1 MGAADGARHRARAL
15 RSARHALPEKT
26 RARYTAQIAL
36 RQCRD
41 DDDDDDGNG
50 NDNDDGNDDGNV
62 DGNGDHDGEHEDRR
76 ANGDHRR
83 RHAEGRENATTR
95 APSARDWRSHDDA
108 RSTPGRGA
116 QEKEVHDRT
125 DHSRTT
131 PCREKTAY
139 DHRLHEESQA
149 RSKRHHKEHDR
160 TAREDHSQRGSD
172 TQLKAFS
179 FLTRT
184 LPVFLH
190 LVRTQRETVPE
201 MGNCIVV

>member
-1 MGAADGARHRARAL
+1 MNCQETAKLSLSNLKPLLMKTVKASGNNSDHFSRADRADQTQQKKSSTIFICNTIQIDIKIYVQVIGKNWILLKVL
-15 RSARHALPEKT
+15 RYGKKYCTYPPPQLYKD
-26 RARYTAQIAL
+26 I
-36 RQCRD
+36 
-41 DDDDDDGNG
+41 
-50 NDNDDGNDDGNV
+50 
-62 DGNGDHDGEHEDRR
+62 
-76 ANGDHRR
+76 
-83 RHAEGRENATTR
+83 
-95 APSARDWRSHDDA
+95 
-108 RSTPGRGA
+108 
-116 QEKEVHDRT
+116 
-125 DHSRTT
+125 
-131 PCREKTAY
+131 
-139 DHRLHEESQA
+139 LHEESQA